1 MSAIQSMNPT
11 PSWALF
17 ALIVLVLL
25 ATGHINQLAH
35 YHDFA
40 DQTRWLL
47 LPNGKDVWS
56 NVGLI
61 LIGLWAC
68 YGLKRVHI
76 PFTGRISA
84 CVLVSAIV
92 LTGLGSSYYHLQ
104 PNDFSLIW
112 DRLPISLICAGLLG
126 MVFQYTHQR
135 SDGVVLSSAVVFAV
149 LGVWYWHVSGD
160 LRLYLGMQ
168 VFTIL
173 ALPLWLWQARA
184 PRAITMA
191 LLWAIGF
198 YIVSKVTEALD
209 MQIFT
214 ATAHL
219 ISGHTLKHLFATMA
233 MACVVVA
240 MRAMLLKPV
249 NANGVHCLNRKFG

>member
-1 MSAIQSMNPT
+1 MSAIQSMNPA

-240 MRAMLLKPV
+240 MRAMLQTSV
-249 NANGVHCLNRKFG
+249 SANGVRCLNRKFG

>member
-1 MSAIQSMNPT
+1 MSAHPHLNLA

-17 ALIVLVLL
+17 TLIVLVLL

-40 DQTRWLL
+40 DQTHWLM

-68 YGLKRVHI
+68 YSLKRAHI

-84 CVLVSAIV
+84 YVLASAIV

-135 SDGVVLSSAVVFAV
+135 SDGAVLSIAVVFAV

-184 PRAITMA
+184 PRAITLA

-209 MQIFT
+209 VQLFALSSHI
-214 ATAHL
+214 

-240 MRAMLLKPV
+240 MRAMVQTPIS
-249 NANGVHCLNRKFG
+249 ASGVRCLNRKFG

>member
-1 MSAIQSMNPT
+1 MSAHPHLNPA

-17 ALIVLVLL
+17 TLIVLALL

-240 MRAMLLKPV
+240 MRAMLQTSV
-249 NANGVHCLNRKFG
+249 SANGVRCLNRKFG

>member
-209 MQIFT
+209 MQILT

-249 NANGVHCLNRKFG
+249 SANGVRCLNRKFG

>member
-1 MSAIQSMNPT
+1 M
-11 PSWALF
+11 
-17 ALIVLVLL
+17 
-25 ATGHINQLAH
+25 
-35 YHDFA
+35 
-40 DQTRWLL
+40 
-47 LPNGKDVWS
+47 
-56 NVGLI
+56 
-61 LIGLWAC
+61 
-68 YGLKRVHI
+68 
-76 PFTGRISA
+76 
-84 CVLVSAIV
+84 

-135 SDGVVLSSAVVFAV
+135 SDAWLLGAAV
-149 LGVWYWHVSGD
+149 LLAIVGVGYWHVSGD

-214 ATAHL
+214 TTAHV

-240 MRAMLLKPV
+240 SVGATRTRQASAPPLID
-249 NANGVHCLNRKFG
+249 

>member
-1 MSAIQSMNPT
+1 
-11 PSWALF
+11 
-17 ALIVLVLL
+17 
-25 ATGHINQLAH
+25 
-35 YHDFA
+35 
-40 DQTRWLL
+40 
-47 LPNGKDVWS
+47 
-56 NVGLI
+56 
-61 LIGLWAC
+61 
-68 YGLKRVHI
+68 
-76 PFTGRISA
+76 
-84 CVLVSAIV
+84 
-92 LTGLGSSYYHLQ
+92 
-104 PNDFSLIW
+104 
-112 DRLPISLICAGLLG
+112 
-126 MVFQYTHQR
+126 
-135 SDGVVLSSAVVFAV
+135 
-149 LGVWYWHVSGD
+149 
-160 LRLYLGMQ
+160 MQ

-209 MQIFT
+209 MQILT

-249 NANGVHCLNRKFG
+249 SANGVRCLNRKFG

>member
-240 MRAMLLKPV
+240 MRAMLQTSV
-249 NANGVHCLNRKFG
+249 SANGVRCLNRKFG

>member
-1 MSAIQSMNPT
+1 MSASSPLNAW
-11 PSWALF
+11 PSW
-17 ALIVLVLL
+17 VLLATITLALL

-40 DQTRWLL
+40 DQSRWLL

-61 LIGLWAC
+61 LIGVWAC
-68 YGLKRVHI
+68 YGLKRAPI

-84 CVLVSAIV
+84 CVLASAIV

-135 SDGVVLSSAVVFAV
+135 SDGVVLSSAVIFAV

-173 ALPLWLWQARA
+173 VLPLWLWQARA

-198 YIVSKVTEALD
+198 YIVSKITEALD
-209 MQIFT
+209 MQILT

-219 ISGHTLKHLFATMA
+219 ISGHTLKHLFATLA
-233 MACVVVA
+233 MGCVVVA

-249 NANGVHCLNRKFG
+249 SANGVRCLNRKFG

>member
-1 MSAIQSMNPT
+1 MLIQTHLNSA

-17 ALIVLVLL
+17 TLIVLVLL
-25 ATGHINQLAH
+25 ATGHIDQLAH

-40 DQTRWLL
+40 DQTHWLG

-61 LIGLWAC
+61 LVGAWAS
-68 YGLKRVHI
+68 YDLRYTRT

-84 CVLVSAIV
+84 YVLASAIV

-126 MVFQYTHQR
+126 MVYQYTHQR
-135 SDGVVLSSAVVFAV
+135 GEGWLLSAAIACAL
-149 LGVWYWHVSGD
+149 LGVWHWHVSGD

-184 PRAITMA
+184 PRAIKVA
-191 LLWAIGF
+191 LLWAIAF
-198 YIVSKVTEALD
+198 YIISKVTEALD
-209 MQIFT
+209 LQLF
-214 ATAHL
+214 AASGHV

-233 MACVVVA
+233 MGCVVMA
-240 MRAMLLKPV
+240 MRAVRQTPLS
-249 NANGVHCLNRKFG
+249 ASGVRCLNRKFG

>member
-1 MSAIQSMNPT
+1 MSAIQSMNPA

-40 DQTRWLL
+40 DQTQWLG

-56 NVGLI
+56 NLGLI
-61 LIGLWAC
+61 LVGAWAWQGLR
-68 YGLKRVHI
+68 RVRT
-76 PFTGRISA
+76 PFTGRISVY
-84 CVLVSAIV
+84 VLASAIV

-126 MVFQYTHQR
+126 MVYQYTHQR
-135 SDGVVLSSAVVFAV
+135 SEGWLLSAAIVCAMF
-149 LGVWYWHVSGD
+149 GVWYWHVSGD

-209 MQIFT
+209 IQILT

-219 ISGHTLKHLFATMA
+219 ISGHTLKHLFATLA

-240 MRAMLLKPV
+240 MRAMLQTPIS
-249 NANGVHCLNRKFG
+249 ASGVRCLNRKFG

>member
-149 LGVWYWHVSGD
+149 LGVWYCQW
-160 LRLYLGMQ
+160 RFAP
-168 VFTIL
+168 VFGHAGVHHFGL
-173 ALPLWLWQARA
+173 ALVAVASACATRHHHGLVVGHRLLHRLQSHRSLGHANFYRHCPSHQRPHFEAFVRDHGDGLCGGGHACHVANLSQRKRRPL
-184 PRAITMA
+184 
-191 LLWAIGF
+191 
-198 YIVSKVTEALD
+198 SK
-209 MQIFT
+209 
-214 ATAHL
+214 
-219 ISGHTLKHLFATMA
+219 S
-233 MACVVVA
+233 
-240 MRAMLLKPV
+240 
-249 NANGVHCLNRKFG
+249 

>member
-84 CVLVSAIV
+84 CVLASAIV
-92 LTGLGSSYYHLQ
+92 LTSLGSSYYHLQ

-249 NANGVHCLNRKFG
+249 NANGVRCLNRKFG

>member
-1 MSAIQSMNPT
+1 MSAHPHLNPA

-17 ALIVLVLL
+17 TLIVLALL

-40 DQTRWLL
+40 DQTHWLG

-56 NVGLI
+56 NLGLI
-61 LIGLWAC
+61 LVGAWAG
-68 YGLKRVHI
+68 YDLKRTRT
-76 PFTGRISA
+76 PFTGRISVY
-84 CVLVSAIV
+84 VLASAIV

-126 MVFQYTHQR
+126 MVYQYTHQR
-135 SDGVVLSSAVVFAV
+135 SENGLLSAAIACAL
-149 LGVWYWHVSGD
+149 LGVWHWHVSGD

-209 MQIFT
+209 MQILT

-249 NANGVHCLNRKFG
+249 SANGVRCLNRKFG

>member
-1 MSAIQSMNPT
+1 MSASSPLNAS
-11 PSWALF
+11 PSWALL
-17 ALIVLVLL
+17 ATITLALL

-40 DQTRWLL
+40 DQTHWLM

-56 NVGLI
+56 NMGLI

-68 YGLKRVHI
+68 YGLKRAHI

-84 CVLVSAIV
+84 YVLASAIV

-135 SDGVVLSSAVVFAV
+135 SDGIVLSIAIIFAV

-184 PRAITMA
+184 PRAITLA

-198 YIVSKVTEALD
+198 YIASKVTEALD
-209 MQIFT
+209 VQLFALSSHI
-214 ATAHL
+214 

-240 MRAMLLKPV
+240 MRAMVLTPIS
-249 NANGVHCLNRKFG
+249 ASGVRCLNRKFG

>member
-1 MSAIQSMNPT
+1 
-11 PSWALF
+11 
-17 ALIVLVLL
+17 
-25 ATGHINQLAH
+25 
-35 YHDFA
+35 
-40 DQTRWLL
+40 
-47 LPNGKDVWS
+47 
-56 NVGLI
+56 
-61 LIGLWAC
+61 
-68 YGLKRVHI
+68 
-76 PFTGRISA
+76 
-84 CVLVSAIV
+84 
-92 LTGLGSSYYHLQ
+92 
-104 PNDFSLIW
+104 
-112 DRLPISLICAGLLG
+112 

-198 YIVSKVTEALD
+198 YMVSKVTEALD
-209 MQIFT
+209 MQILT

-240 MRAMLLKPV
+240 MRAMLLKPIS
-249 NANGVHCLNRKFG
+249 ASGVRCLNRKFG